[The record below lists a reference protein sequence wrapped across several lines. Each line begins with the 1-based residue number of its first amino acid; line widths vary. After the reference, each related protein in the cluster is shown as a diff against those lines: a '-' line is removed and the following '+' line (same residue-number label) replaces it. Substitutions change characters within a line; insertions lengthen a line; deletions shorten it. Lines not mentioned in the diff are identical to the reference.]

1 MIGAECGSVE
11 SELAELKTALNLH
24 LSWIWRWLSASF
36 GTLAVGY
43 ALYVMWFVAT
53 TPDPGLRCLLADHEI
68 RGRGP
73 EARGI
78 IVRSLRSEP
87 IPEEAGGMLPEAG
100 DRLTLLGSR
109 PISSFLDFSSAL
121 VDLREFD
128 LPPGGSL
135 SGDSEILVRQ
145 RLTEQFRRLPPI
157 VGQIGSGQRY
167 VKAVF
172 QRGQRVFACWLPLD
186 SFPAGEVVLS
196 FTWLVLQLGIL
207 LVGGLAWWARPFDR
221 SAGVFFLMCLVTLAG
236 FVGGFHWWVVAGR
249 LWLTIP
255 FAISAMLIPVVTLH
269 FFCLFPEPKP
279 WVHDRPW
286 LAPLGIYALP
296 VFATTALVAGILWI
310 NANYL
315 LGRDPQPL
323 RVWLGWLVTG
333 IHWCLGLAAT
343 YFGLTLL
350 ALVDSLRTAR
360 NPLQQRQV
368 TWILWAALLAALP
381 VGYTLYLA
389 RFDPEGFALGAA
401 TLPMFAASLL
411 LMAAYAVGILR
422 HKLTLIDEVVQ
433 RGGWYLALRAGVTVA
448 MLVSELLVCGFGLY
462 QQSKFPLQTPMVL
475 MLVIALL
482 LMLHLVRDRLTRW
495 IDLRMIGERFQLD
508 RAMQPLIQSAGGGQN
523 PEQIARRLLISCR
536 ELLGVDRAA
545 LYLRETDEGAF
556 PLVAAEQLERAPLRF
571 SSDSELLELLEAET
585 VVGTAADVGSGEVP
599 AGLRILR
606 ELDVEIVHALEDS
619 GKLAGALML
628 GPKRNGT
635 RFNDDDLVLL
645 TSLGQV
651 LQLALRGAQVRQVM
665 TRLNEELRLKTARL
679 GEQQRL
685 IALLQGEITSRATP
699 TATATIPGDDP
710 PFRRDSI
717 RGSSPAMLA
726 VLDTVRKVS
735 GSQSSVLVR
744 GESGTGKELL
754 ALALHDNSP
763 RRNGPL
769 VSVNC
774 SALSAGLLESELFGH
789 VQGAFTGAHRD
800 KVGRFEM
807 AHGGTLFLDEIGDIS
822 LETQVKLLRVLQ
834 EREFEP
840 VGGSQSIKVDVRLI
854 AATHQDL
861 EALIVQGRFRED
873 LFYRLNVIGITLPPL
888 RERGDDV
895 VELAVHFLGRAAERA
910 GKRLSHLDD
919 TAVDALRRYPWPGNI
934 RELENAIERAVVLA
948 ERDFVTVTD
957 LPLAV
962 QTGTPLTAGPREV
975 STLASVSSRE
985 APGRGGTAG
994 RRIRR
999 SGTAGSPP
1007 RGAAVA
1013 SRSNPS
1019 LPRSEVG
1026 EPTREQLVA
1035 ALSRAGG
1042 NKAEAARL
1050 LGVPRSTFFS
1060 RLKRHGL
1067 D

>member
-1 MIGAECGSVE
+1 
-11 SELAELKTALNLH
+11 
-24 LSWIWRWLSASF
+24 
-36 GTLAVGY
+36 
-43 ALYVMWFVAT
+43 
-53 TPDPGLRCLLADHEI
+53 
-68 RGRGP
+68 
-73 EARGI
+73 
-78 IVRSLRSEP
+78 
-87 IPEEAGGMLPEAG
+87 
-100 DRLTLLGSR
+100 
-109 PISSFLDFSSAL
+109 
-121 VDLREFD
+121 
-128 LPPGGSL
+128 
-135 SGDSEILVRQ
+135 
-145 RLTEQFRRLPPI
+145 
-157 VGQIGSGQRY
+157 
-167 VKAVF
+167 
-172 QRGQRVFACWLPLD
+172 
-186 SFPAGEVVLS
+186 
-196 FTWLVLQLGIL
+196 
-207 LVGGLAWWARPFDR
+207 
-221 SAGVFFLMCLVTLAG
+221 MCLVTMGG

-255 FAISAMLIPVVTLH
+255 FAISAMLVPVVTLH

-279 WVHDRPW
+279 WLHERPW
-286 LAPLGIYALP
+286 LAPLAIYALP
-296 VFATTALVAGILWI
+296 VTATAALVAGILWI
-310 NANYL
+310 NANHL
-315 LGRDPQPL
+315 LGRDPLPL

-343 YFGLTLL
+343 CFALTLL

-368 TWILWAALLAALP
+368 AWILWAALLATIP

-389 RFDPEGFALGAA
+389 RFDPEGFALGSA
-401 TLPMFAASLL
+401 TIPMFAASLL

-422 HKLTLIDEVVQ
+422 YKLTLIDEVVQ
-433 RGGWYLALRAGVTVA
+433 RGGWYLALRAGLTVA
-448 MLVSELLVCGFGLY
+448 MLLSELAVCGLGLY
-462 QQSKFPLQTPMVL
+462 QQSRFPMQTPMVL

-482 LMLHLVRDRLTRW
+482 LLLHLVRDRLTRW

-523 PEQIARRLLISCR
+523 PEQIARRLLASCR

-556 PLVAAEQLERAPLRF
+556 PLVAVEQLERAPLRF

-585 VVGTAADVGSGEVP
+585 AAGSTADNPGEEIP

-679 GEQQRL
+679 AEQQRL
-685 IALLQGEITSRATP
+685 IALLQAEITSRATP
-699 TATATIPGDDP
+699 TAVTPPASDET

-717 RGSSPAMLA
+717 KGSSPPMLT

-774 SALSAGLLESELFGH
+774 GALSAGLLESELFGH
-789 VQGAFTGAHRD
+789 VKGAFTGAHRD

-840 VGGSQSIKVDVRLI
+840 VGGNQTIKVDVRLI

-861 EALIVQGRFRED
+861 ESLIAQGRFR
-873 LFYRLNVIGITLPPL
+873 
-888 RERGDDV
+888 
-895 VELAVHFLGRAAERA
+895 
-910 GKRLSHLDD
+910 
-919 TAVDALRRYPWPGNI
+919 
-934 RELENAIERAVVLA
+934 
-948 ERDFVTVTD
+948 
-957 LPLAV
+957 
-962 QTGTPLTAGPREV
+962 
-975 STLASVSSRE
+975 
-985 APGRGGTAG
+985 
-994 RRIRR
+994 
-999 SGTAGSPP
+999 
-1007 RGAAVA
+1007 
-1013 SRSNPS
+1013 
-1019 LPRSEVG
+1019 
-1026 EPTREQLVA
+1026 
-1035 ALSRAGG
+1035 
-1042 NKAEAARL
+1042 
-1050 LGVPRSTFFS
+1050 
-1060 RLKRHGL
+1060 
-1067 D
+1067 

>member
-1 MIGAECGSVE
+1 M
-11 SELAELKTALNLH
+11 NLH
-24 LSWIWRWLSASF
+24 LSLVWRWLSAIF

-43 ALYVMWFVAT
+43 ALFVLWFVAT

-68 RGRGP
+68 RARGP
-73 EARGI
+73 EQPGI
-78 IVRSLRSEP
+78 IIRSLRSEA
-87 IPEEAGGMLPEAG
+87 IPETTGGVLPAAG
-100 DRLTLLGSR
+100 DRLIQLGSR

-121 VDLREFD
+121 VDLREFE
-128 LPPGGSL
+128 LPPGGTL
-135 SGDSEILVRQ
+135 PNENERITRQ
-145 RLTEQFRRLPPI
+145 RLAEEFRRLPPI
-157 VGQIGSGQRY
+157 VGQTGSGQRF
-167 VKAVF
+167 VKANF
-172 QRGQRVFACWLPLD
+172 QRGQREFACWLPLD
-186 SFPAGEVVLS
+186 SFPAGDVVLS
-196 FTWLVLQLGIL
+196 FIWFVLQLGIL
-207 LVGGLAWWARPFDR
+207 LVAGLALWARPFDR
-221 SAGVFFLMCLVTLAG
+221 SAGIFYLMCLVTMGG

-279 WVHDRPW
+279 WLHERPW
-286 LAPLGIYALP
+286 LAPLAIYALP
-296 VFATTALVAGILWI
+296 VTATAALVAGILWI
-310 NANYL
+310 NANHL

-343 YFGLTLL
+343 CFGLTLL

-368 TWILWAALLAALP
+368 AWILWAALLATIP

-389 RFDPEGFALGAA
+389 RFDPEGFALGSA
-401 TLPMFAASLL
+401 TIPMFATSLL
-411 LMAAYAVGILR
+411 FMAAYAVSILR
-422 HKLTLIDEVVQ
+422 YKLTLIDEVVQ
-433 RGGWYLALRAGVTVA
+433 RGGWYLALRAGLTVA
-448 MLVSELLVCGFGLY
+448 MLLSELAVCGLGLY
-462 QQSKFPLQTPMVL
+462 QQSRFPLQTPMVL

-482 LMLHLVRDRLTRW
+482 LLLHLVRDRLTRW
-495 IDLRMIGERFQLD
+495 IDLRMIGERFQFD

-523 PEQIARRLLISCR
+523 PEQIARRLLTSCR

-585 VVGTAADVGSGEVP
+585 AAGSTTDNPGEETP

-606 ELDVEIVHALEDS
+606 ELEVEIVHALEDN

-665 TRLNEELRLKTARL
+665 TRLNEELRLKTSRL
-679 GEQQRL
+679 AEQQRL

-699 TATATIPGDDP
+699 TAAATPAGDET

-717 RGSSPAMLA
+717 KGSSPSMLA

-774 SALSAGLLESELFGH
+774 GALSAGLLESELFGH
-789 VQGAFTGAHRD
+789 VKGAFTGAHRD

-840 VGGSQSIKVDVRLI
+840 VGGNQSIKVDVRLI

-861 EALIVQGRFRED
+861 ETLIAQGRFRED
-873 LFYRLNVIGITLPPL
+873 LFYRLNVIGIILPPL
-888 RERGDDV
+888 RERGDDII
-895 VELAVHFLGRAAERA
+895 ELAVHFLGRAAERA
-910 GKRLSHLDD
+910 GKRLAHLDD
-919 TAVDALRRYPWPGNI
+919 SALDALRRYPWPGNI

-948 ERDFVTVTD
+948 ERDYVTVTD

-962 QTGTPLTAGPREV
+962 QSGTPLSTPARDLTGLLSAGAADGDSRRGAGA
-975 STLASVSSRE
+975 TRRRLA
-985 APGRGGTAG
+985 T
-994 RRIRR
+994 RR
-999 SGTAGSPP
+999 STRGSAAAAP
-1007 RGAAVA
+1007 RGEPLTRPG
-1013 SRSNPS
+1013 S
-1019 LPRSEVG
+1019 G
-1026 EPTREQLVA
+1026 EPRATGEAGEPSREQLVA
-1035 ALSRAGG
+1035 ALARAGG